1 MYRIRYTQDMPKI
14 RPYLGDQVHDD
25 ELYIRPGRRMPT
37 LASALVVQARQR
49 SGLTQLELAKRAGT
63 SRSAISD
70 IEHGKRDPG
79 LERLQHI
86 LAAAGFDLLTR
97 LAPHDDHDE
106 VLKALGAR
114 MDPEVRQAHNAA
126 MGEFYDEARQAM
138 AHSRPLLPQ

>member
-1 MYRIRYTQDMPKI
+1 MYRIRYTPDMVKI

-25 ELYIRPGRRMPT
+25 ELYVRPGRRMPT

-79 LERLQHI
+79 LERQL
-86 LAAAGFDLLTR
+86 
-97 LAPHDDHDE
+97 
-106 VLKALGAR
+106 V
-114 MDPEVRQAHNAA
+114 
-126 MGEFYDEARQAM
+126 
-138 AHSRPLLPQ
+138 LPQLEHALAEANQPSAPGPPPPSLRDVAYPTPPGAGPKARSTGRPPEDQPPALRRRR